1 MRLEVV
7 RSRQGSAARAV
18 EVPWDLLT
26 PGGPSD
32 AGAGSHGL
40 DAPPV
45 PMPPSTP
52 FRRVRACTLR
62 DGLVGIHGQRPG
74 RGPAAAAVRSISG
87 SRVLSPRIVYVHL
100 PRFPVQRRVLEEPG
114 LAGLPLA
121 LVHEAKG
128 AQRVAFASGTAQR
141 DGVRAG
147 MTLTAARALLPA
159 LRDAPFDVE
168 AETRALS
175 SVAEG
180 FLRFTP
186 AFMLSAPD
194 GVWLDASATSLFG
207 GEAGLVEKVEALART
222 GGYRA
227 RVVLASELFTARA
240 LARHGAPTRAC
251 VAPGGSARALGAL
264 PLQALEEAPEVV
276 ASLRALGLSTLGEL
290 AALQPT
296 QVISRLGAE
305 GLRAQRLVRGQDETR
320 LLPAVLPEVVEEV
333 RTLEAPAES
342 LEPLLFALKAAL
354 DRLSARLRG
363 RQRAAVRL
371 TLTLILEP
379 AGPHPVPLALARP
392 TTDPKLLLD
401 LVRHRLESVR
411 LDAPVATLVLT
422 VDESCEDHGQQGVLG
437 RCAGGRRGA
446 GDGAGAPGHRARTGG
461 AGQPGPRRR
470 SPPRGRPFAWPLP
483 TAAPG
488 AGDVRRG
495 PALAPARSP
504 CTRLAAGASGAPALR
519 RGRADRGGARPAR
532 SALHGARPRQAA
544 GGPGRRGAGAA
555 RRPVV
560 DRVAI
565 PARLLP
571 GPPRGPRTG
580 VGVSARG

>member
-1 MRLEVV
+1 M
-7 RSRQGSAARAV
+7 SQ
-18 EVPWDLLT
+18 
-26 PGGPSD
+26 
-32 AGAGSHGL
+32 
-40 DAPPV
+40 
-45 PMPPSTP
+45 
-52 FRRVRACTLR
+52 RV
-62 DGLVGIHGQRPG
+62 
-74 RGPAAAAVRSISG
+74 
-87 SRVLSPRIVYVHL
+87 VYVHL
-100 PRFPVQRRVLEEPG
+100 PRFPVQRRVLEEPA
-114 LAGLPLA
+114 LAGQPLA

-141 DGVRAG
+141 EGVRAG

-194 GVWLDASATSLFG
+194 GMWLDASAASLFG
-207 GEAGLVEKVEALART
+207 GEAGLVEKVEAQARA

-251 VAPGGSARALGAL
+251 VAPGGSEHALGAL
-264 PLQALEEAPEVV
+264 PLQALEQVPEVV
-276 ASLRALGLSTLGEL
+276 ASLRALGLSTLGEI
-290 AALQPT
+290 AVLQPT

-305 GLRAQRLVRGQDETR
+305 GLRAQRMVRGQDEAR
-320 LLPAVLPEVVEEV
+320 LLPAALPEVVEEV

-342 LEPLLFALKAAL
+342 LEPLLFALKATL

-401 LVRHRLESVR
+401 LIRHRLESVR
-411 LDAPVATLVLT
+411 LDAPVATLILT

-437 RCAGGRRGA
+437 DAPAGDAALETVLARLATALGPEALGSPVLADDHRPEAAHAPGPFRPPHREPGMFAEARRSTPPPPVSPDWQLERPVRLLSGEGERIEVELDPLGALRTARVLGRRRKVLAVA
-446 GDGAGAPGHRARTGG
+446 GPERLGG
-461 AGQPGPRRR
+461 QWWTE
-470 SPPRGRPFAWPLP
+470 SPFQRDYYRVHLEGL
-483 TAAPG
+483 
-488 AGDVRRG
+488 G
-495 PALAPARSP
+495 PAWVYR
-504 CTRLAAGASGAPALR
+504 RAGEGEFY
-519 RGRADRGGARPAR
+519 
-532 SALHGARPRQAA
+532 LHGLF
-544 GGPGRRGAGAA
+544 
-555 RRPVV
+555 
-560 DRVAI
+560 D
-565 PARLLP
+565 
-571 GPPRGPRTG
+571 
-580 VGVSARG
+580 

>member
-1 MRLEVV
+1 V
-7 RSRQGSAARAV
+7 S
-18 EVPWDLLT
+18 
-26 PGGPSD
+26 
-32 AGAGSHGL
+32 
-40 DAPPV
+40 
-45 PMPPSTP
+45 
-52 FRRVRACTLR
+52 
-62 DGLVGIHGQRPG
+62 QRI
-74 RGPAAAAVRSISG
+74 A
-87 SRVLSPRIVYVHL
+87 YVHL

-114 LAGLPLA
+114 LAGQPLA

-159 LRDAPFDVE
+159 LRDAPFDAE

-180 FLRFTP
+180 FLRFAP

-194 GVWLDASATSLFG
+194 GLWLDASAASLFG
-207 GEAGLVEKVEALART
+207 GEAGLVEKVEAQARA

-240 LARHGAPTRAC
+240 LARHGALTRAC
-251 VAPGGSARALGAL
+251 IAPGDSEHALGPL

-276 ASLRALGLSTLGEL
+276 ASLRALGLCTLGEI
-290 AALQPT
+290 AVLQPT

-305 GLRAQRLVRGQDETR
+305 GLRAQRLVRGQDEVR

-333 RTLEAPAES
+333 RTLEAPVES

-401 LVRHRLESVR
+401 LIRHRLESVR
-411 LDAPVATLVLT
+411 LDAPVATLILT

-437 RCAGGRRGA
+437 DAPA
-446 GDGAGAPGHRARTGG
+446 GDAALETVLARLATALGPEALGSPVLADDHRPEAAHAPGPFR
-461 AGQPGPRRR
+461 PPRREPGMFAEAR
-470 SPPRGRPFAWPLP
+470 RSSPPPFAPPDWQLERPVRLLSGEGEPIEVELDPLGALR
-483 TAAPG
+483 TARVLG
-488 AGDVRRG
+488 KRRKILAVVGPERLGGQWWTESPFQRDYYRVHIEGLG
-495 PALAPARSP
+495 PAWVYR
-504 CTRLAAGASGAPALR
+504 RAGEGEFY
-519 RGRADRGGARPAR
+519 
-532 SALHGARPRQAA
+532 LHGLF
-544 GGPGRRGAGAA
+544 
-555 RRPVV
+555 
-560 DRVAI
+560 D
-565 PARLLP
+565 
-571 GPPRGPRTG
+571 
-580 VGVSARG
+580 

>member
-1 MRLEVV
+1 V
-7 RSRQGSAARAV
+7 SQ
-18 EVPWDLLT
+18 
-26 PGGPSD
+26 
-32 AGAGSHGL
+32 
-40 DAPPV
+40 
-45 PMPPSTP
+45 
-52 FRRVRACTLR
+52 
-62 DGLVGIHGQRPG
+62 
-74 RGPAAAAVRSISG
+74 
-87 SRVLSPRIVYVHL
+87 RIVYVHL

-194 GVWLDASATSLFG
+194 GLWLDASASSLFG
-207 GEAGLVEKVEALART
+207 GEAGLVEKVEAQARA

-240 LARHGAPTRAC
+240 LARHGALTCAC
-251 VAPGGSARALGAL
+251 VPPGGSERALAAL
-264 PLQALEEAPEVV
+264 PLQTLEEAPEVV
-276 ASLRALGLSTLGEL
+276 ASLRALGLSMLGEL

-296 QVISRLGAE
+296 QIISRLGAV
-305 GLRAQRLVRGQDETR
+305 GLRAQRMVLGQDEAR

-342 LEPLLFALKAAL
+342 LEPLLFALKATL

-371 TLTLILEP
+371 TLTLVLEP

-401 LVRHRLESVR
+401 LIRHRLESVR
-411 LDAPVATLVLT
+411 LDAPVATLILT

-437 RCAGGRRGA
+437 DAPA
-446 GDGAGAPGHRARTGG
+446 GDAALEMVLARLATALGPEALGSPVLADDHRPEAAHAPGPFR
-461 AGQPGPRRR
+461 PPRREPGMFAEAR
-470 SPPRGRPFAWPLP
+470 RSSPPP
-483 TAAPG
+483 
-488 AGDVRRG
+488 
-495 PALAPARSP
+495 LAPPDWQLERP
-504 CTRLAAGASGAPALR
+504 VRLLSGEGEPIEVELDPLGALR
-519 RGRADRGGARPAR
+519 TARVLGKRRKVLAVAGPERLGGQWWTESPFQRDYYRVHLEGLGAAWVYRRAGEGEFY
-532 SALHGARPRQAA
+532 LHGLF
-544 GGPGRRGAGAA
+544 
-555 RRPVV
+555 
-560 DRVAI
+560 D
-565 PARLLP
+565 
-571 GPPRGPRTG
+571 
-580 VGVSARG
+580 